1 MFELELF
8 DKIPMSVYKL
18 IYEQTFESQRMQD
31 EDELYFTH
39 GISDPNSCDYHMMDF
54 ETTEILGTFM
64 DLRPVSP
71 NQLKRI
77 LILGYL
83 IWFLVDIIRIKMRNN
98 KWMNLQ

>member
-54 ETTEILGTFM
+54 ETTEILGAFM

-83 IWFLVDIIRIKMRNN
+83 FNMVFGRYYTDKNEEH
-98 KWMNLQ
+98 

>member
-8 DKIPMSVYKL
+8 DKIPMSVYKS
-18 IYEQTFESQRMQD
+18 IYEQTFDPQRMRD
-31 EDELYFTH
+31 EDDLYFKH

-54 ETTEILGTFM
+54 ATTEILGVFM
-64 DLRPVSP
+64 DLRPVST

-83 IWFLVDIIRIKMRNN
+83 FNMVFGKYYTDRKEGE
-98 KWMNLQ
+98 

>member
-8 DKIPMSVYKL
+8 DKIPRFVYKS
-18 IYEQTFESQRMQD
+18 IYEQTFEPQRLQS
-31 EDELYFTH
+31 EDDLYFKY
-39 GISDPNSCDYHMMDF
+39 GISDPNSCYYHAMDF
-54 ETTEILGTFM
+54 ETTEILGAFM

-83 IWFLVDIIRIKMRNN
+83 FNMIVGKYYE
-98 KWMNLQ
+98 